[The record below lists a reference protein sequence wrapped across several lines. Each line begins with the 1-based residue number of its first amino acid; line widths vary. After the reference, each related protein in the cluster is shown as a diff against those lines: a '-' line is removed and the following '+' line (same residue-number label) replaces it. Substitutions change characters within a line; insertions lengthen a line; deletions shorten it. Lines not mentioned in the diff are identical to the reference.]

1 MESTLLHPPLVH
13 FAIVLPI
20 VALVFQLAFSISN
33 NYIYSQW
40 SARTL
45 IVGAIVMVG
54 AWYTGGAEGADVY
67 PLLSEVGQETLK
79 EHRSLGLYLM
89 VATIILALV
98 KFVACKSRN
107 VALETI
113 IFLALL
119 GLSSTIAYQG
129 LLGGEVVYKHGAN
142 VTNHSDGLDCLDDPS
157 DFLDEE
163 DEDQEDDEDEEG

>member
-13 FAIVLPI
+13 FAIALPVL
-20 VALVFQLAFSISN
+20 ALVFQLAFSITN

-45 IVGAIVMVG
+45 IVASIVMIG

-67 PLLSEVGQETLK
+67 PLLSEAGQSTLK
-79 EHRSLGLYLM
+79 FHKDLGLYIM
-89 VATIILALV
+89 VSTIILALI

-113 IFLALL
+113 IFVSLLAL
-119 GLSSTIAYQG
+119 SSAIAYQG

-142 VTNHSDGLDCLDDPS
+142 VVDHSDGLDCLEDPS
-157 DFLDEE
+157 DFIDE
-163 DEDQEDDEDEEG
+163 